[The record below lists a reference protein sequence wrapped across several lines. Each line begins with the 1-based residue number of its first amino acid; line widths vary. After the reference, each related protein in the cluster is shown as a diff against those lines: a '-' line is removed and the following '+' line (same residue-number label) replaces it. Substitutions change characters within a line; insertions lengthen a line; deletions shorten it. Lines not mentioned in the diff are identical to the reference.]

1 MCDGRLLT
9 PALFPSP
16 SEARHAVAKDRNHN
30 PPKTKKIPSPLRLTL
45 AAFPLPYASRR
56 PPPPGSF
63 ALRLTPTAA
72 SRILH
77 PAPHA
82 GCRPDPSP
90 CASSWPPLLEPRRRM
105 QITTTSLQQ
114 VWLRGS
120 PRHRRVAFLGC
131 ASIHRGRCG
140 CGDLDARCS
149 SGGPA
154 SIMGDAAASVP
165 IHRRCARSPVPYCR
179 TTSCRRRRGAGTM
192 TSRLIC
198 LC

>member
-9 PALFPSP
+9 PRSSP
-16 SEARHAVAKDRNHN
+16 HRARRDTPWPRIETTIPQKR
-30 PPKTKKIPSPLRLTL
+30 KKIPSPLRLTL

-131 ASIHRGRCG
+131 ASIHRGRFSTVQSVCHQT
-140 CGDLDARCS
+140 CEDNQHLAHIPPS
-149 SGGPA
+149 SRV
-154 SIMGDAAASVP
+154 DED
-165 IHRRCARSPVPYCR
+165 HK
-179 TTSCRRRRGAGTM
+179 
-192 TSRLIC
+192 
-198 LC
+198 